1 MVDLLKLFIEKPLNA
16 IVAMIAILALFTYGM
31 ATSTK
36 EAVAIQA
43 EQQKFDSYINEQVL
57 SMKDTLIRI
66 DANVAVIKEQQKS
79 FKEE

>member
-1 MVDLLKLFIEKPLNA
+1 
-16 IVAMIAILALFTYGM
+16 MIAILALFTYGM